1 MKEAGYKS
9 LAVKCFHKDC
19 EEVGVLPYMV
29 PCGGFMVSPV
39 VDIDPG
45 TIYETEQKLEEAIF
59 LTMKQIKWKRQAGTI
74 SLQCHI
80 ALDKEP
86 KYI

>member
-1 MKEAGYKS
+1 
-9 LAVKCFHKDC
+9 
-19 EEVGVLPYMV
+19 MV

-39 VDIDPG
+39 VDIDAG
-45 TIYETEQKLEEAIF
+45 TIFEIGQELEEAI
-59 LTMKQIKWKRQAGTI
+59 LCTMKQIKWKRQAGTI

-80 ALDKEP
+80 ALDKEL